1 MRESPSVEIMELLRD
16 KGAEVQYSDPHVPKF
31 PKMREHNFDLSSVE
45 LSASKL
51 EEYDA
56 VILATDHEKFD
67 YDAIYTNSKLIIDTH
82 GRYRHK
88 TERLLKRN
96 EKICTGRCGWIYRTA
111 SYESN
116 KGNG

>member
-1 MRESPSVEIMELLRD
+1 MELLRD

-67 YDAIYTNSKLIIDTH
+67 YDAIYTNSKLIIDTR
-82 GRYRHK
+82 GRYRH
-88 TERLLKRN
+88 
-96 EKICTGRCGWIYRTA
+96 
-111 SYESN
+111 SN
-116 KGNG
+116 GKVIKA